1 MNVEQLVRETLQEEA
16 AASGT
21 ARGDLADRVLTAR
34 RRRNRR
40 GAAGAVAV
48 AAALVAAAVTVPE
61 LGDDAE
67 AASPASE
74 SITGD
79 VVAHPDQSP
88 PRDMVAAGG
97 TAVSGY
103 FTSRTVKQPGG
114 DELFTRHYTVLDQK
128 AGRYKALDTKWAW
141 VDVAPGMR
149 TAAVLEGEL
158 PARRIGMLDLIT
170 GKVERWIPVERPV
183 AGVEWSPDGK
193 RLVAT
198 AYSKNPDRLIDRSGD
213 HPANGAQPHGSRTG
227 FYLVDAG
234 SGEVGPFRKLRQ
246 PPPSTEWSGY
256 DGNPREDVDWS
267 HDGTK
272 LYVEQLKPS
281 NGKSDSR
288 AWYTTSGAKTTAPA
302 GERFG
307 GWSRAGLSPDGKLVA
322 SDGDSGGSRLVD
334 PRTGKKVG
342 LVPGMQPLAW
352 ADNKRLITIGCDPK
366 KCSGKNEFRNQ
377 LLLVTVGSKKA
388 VPLSG
393 FRKASSDYLGRWVPL
408 TAAR

>member
-16 AASGT
+16 AASGA

-48 AAALVAAAVTVPE
+48 AAALVAAVVTVPE
-61 LGDDAE
+61 LGDDAQ

-103 FTSRTVKQPGG
+103 FTSRRVKQPGG
-114 DELFTRHYTVLDQK
+114 ADLFTRHYTVLDQK

-198 AYSKNPDRLIDRSGD
+198 AYSKNPDRVKDLLRG
-213 HPANGAQPHGSRTG
+213 NRTG

-234 SGEVGPFRKLRQ
+234 SGDVGPFRKLRQ
-246 PPPSTEWSGY
+246 RNPADWSY
-256 DGNPREDVDWS
+256 EGNQREDVDWS

-272 LYVEQLKPS
+272 LYVEQLKPG
-281 NGKSDSR
+281 NGTSDSR

-307 GWSRAGLSPDGKLVA
+307 GLSRAGLSPDGKLVA
-322 SDGDSGGSRLVD
+322 SDGDSGGSRLLD

-366 KCSGKNEFRNQ
+366 KCTGKNEFRNQ

-393 FRKASSDYLGRWVPL
+393 FRKASSDYFGRWVPL